1 MLFVCYVLLSLS
13 RRKLKQKRDKKM
25 RMKSAANA
33 KREHSARLTYSIEY
47 LAIQTI
53 CPFPLCP
60 LANLLIA
67 IILLFVDA

>member
-1 MLFVCYVLLSLS
+1 
-13 RRKLKQKRDKKM
+13 M

-33 KREHSARLTYSIEY
+33 KRENSARLTCSIEY

-60 LANLLIA
+60 LANLLNA